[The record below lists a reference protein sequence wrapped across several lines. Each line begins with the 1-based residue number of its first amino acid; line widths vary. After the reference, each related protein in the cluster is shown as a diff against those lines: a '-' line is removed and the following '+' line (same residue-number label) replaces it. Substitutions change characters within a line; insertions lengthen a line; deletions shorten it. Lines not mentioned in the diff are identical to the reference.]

1 MGRSRKAPVGVEK
14 KPVIAL
20 NGIHKHF
27 NIAGNRV
34 SVIDGLSLELKE
46 GEIVAITGKS
56 GCGKTTLLN
65 IITGITRPD
74 DGHIVF
80 RNKRIHYWS
89 DLFMSRLRNRQ
100 IGQIYQTFR
109 LLEDETV
116 ISNLMMPAHIKGNAG
131 AATKEYALELLART
145 RMSGFKN
152 TRTGLLSG
160 GQKQRVAI
168 ARAIV
173 NRPSLILADEPDAN
187 LDAATSMEI
196 FKLLEMLRDEGKS
209 ILIVTHKEYMH
220 KKADRTYIME
230 NGTLRSMKC

>member
-14 KPVIAL
+14 KSILSL

-27 NIAGNRV
+27 SIAGNRIT
-34 SVIDGLSLELKE
+34 VINGLSLELNE

-56 GCGKTTLLN
+56 GCGKSTLLN

-74 DGHIVF
+74 DGHIILKG
-80 RNKRIHYWS
+80 KRIRYRS
-89 DLFMSRLRNRQ
+89 DMFMSRLRNRE
-100 IGQIYQTFR
+100 IGQIFQTFR
-109 LLEDETV
+109 LLEDESV
-116 ISNLMMPAHIKGNAG
+116 ISNLMMPARIKGNAG
-131 AATKEYALELLART
+131 SPVREYALEILGRT
-145 RMSGFKN
+145 GMSEYVN

-168 ARAIV
+168 SRAIV

-187 LDAATSMEI
+187 LDTATSQEI

-209 ILIVTHKEYMH
+209 ILIVTHKDYMLKH
-220 KKADRTYIME
+220 ADRTYTME
-230 NGTLRSMKC
+230 NGVLRLIK